1 MGAWP
6 GTFDFWGNLGTS
18 TGTLRGLNSDGSLTG
33 FANVS
38 LQSLGMTQEMALNL
52 AQKKE
57 KEIHMRWDAIE
68 EDIKIIN
75 AAIAAGFF
83 IAGLIAA
90 AVGAAMVVTGVI
102 VLVGVVLAIAG
113 LIAEWF
119 VPKDTPLDLAIKAN
133 FPSAASAQ
141 GG

>member
-1 MGAWP
+1 
-6 GTFDFWGNLGTS
+6 
-18 TGTLRGLNSDGSLTG
+18 
-33 FANVS
+33 
-38 LQSLGMTQEMALNL
+38 
-52 AQKKE
+52 
-57 KEIHMRWDAIE
+57 MRWDAIE